1 MKNKITIFTD
11 GGARGNPGPAG
22 IGIVIEG
29 LSGGKQSFAEYIGET
44 TNNEAEYRALITA
57 LQKLKKL
64 AGKKKL
70 DQIDC
75 YADSELMVK
84 QLNGEYKVKD
94 TNLRGLFLEILALK
108 SELKAPVLFHHIERA
123 KNSGADEL
131 VNNILDKETGKPRFE
146 YKPKSVV

>member
-1 MKNKITIFTD
+1 MTKIIIHTD

-29 LSGGKQSFAEYIGET
+29 LVSGKKTFAEYIGET

-64 AGKKKL
+64 AGKEKL
-70 DQIDC
+70 EQIDC

-84 QLNGEYKVKD
+84 QLNGEYKIKD
-94 TNLRGLFLEILALK
+94 TNLRGLFLEVLKIK
-108 SELKAPVLFHHIERA
+108 SELKAPVSFNYIERA
-123 KNSGADEL
+123 KNVEADAL
-131 VNNILDKETGKPRFE
+131 VNQILDKETGKP
-146 YKPKSVV
+146 KVLWK

>member
-1 MKNKITIFTD
+1 MKNKITIYTD

-29 LSGGKQSFAEYIGET
+29 LKSGKKTFGEFIGET
-44 TNNEAEYRALITA
+44 TNNEAEYRALIIA

-64 AGKKKL
+64 AGKDKFK
-70 DQIDC
+70 QVDC

-94 TNLRGLFLEILALK
+94 TNLRGLFMEVLKLK
-108 SELKAPVLFHHIERA
+108 S
-123 KNSGADEL
+123 
-131 VNNILDKETGKPRFE
+131 
-146 YKPKSVV
+146 

>member
-1 MKNKITIFTD
+1 MKNKITIYTD

-22 IGIVIEG
+22 IGIVVDG
-29 LSGGKQSFAEYIGET
+29 LASGKKTFAEYIGEA

-57 LQKLKKL
+57 LEKLKKL

-84 QLNGEYKVKD
+84 QLTGEYKVKD
-94 TNLRGLFLEILALK
+94 SNLRGLFMEVIKLK
-108 SELKAPVLFHHIERA
+108 LELKVPIFFHHIKRD
-123 KNSGADEL
+123 KNAEADEL
-131 VNNILDKETGKPRFE
+131 LNKVLDKETGKP
-146 YKPKSVV
+146 KVLWK

>member
-1 MKNKITIFTD
+1 MKNKITIYTD

-29 LSGGKQSFAEYIGET
+29 LASGKKTFGEYIGET
-44 TNNEAEYRALITA
+44 TNNEAEYRALIVA

-64 AGKKKL
+64 AGKEKL
-70 DQIDC
+70 EQVDC

-94 TNLRGLFLEILALK
+94 TNLRGLFMEVLKIK
-108 SELKAPVLFHHIERA
+108 SELKAPVYFHYVKRSE
-123 KNSGADEL
+123 NSEADEIL
-131 VNNILDKETGKPRFE
+131 NNILDKETGKPKFK
-146 YKPKSVV
+146 Y